1 MGVFE
6 KVFVLSIPNESELKK
21 EYIVYYLDKHLSWK
35 LHKLLFAS
43 TETWST
49 YVHSIYPLLSHPYF
63 IHHCLRAGTGVNL
76 YYNLKCLV
84 RL

>member
-1 MGVFE
+1 MGVYE

-43 TETWST
+43 TET
-49 YVHSIYPLLSHPYF
+49 
-63 IHHCLRAGTGVNL
+63 
-76 YYNLKCLV
+76 
-84 RL
+84 